1 MRKFL
6 TSLAA
11 ISLIGSFF
19 FMAPAPVAAA
29 DDSNINDAKV
39 NKITNTNIVQVAD
52 ALETT
57 GKYQTYLVTSN
68 ATITYRFTF
77 IGDND
82 SLNGIFS
89 SFKLSLAGSGASF
102 GAEWVDNID
111 EITSTT
117 DCGIDWTDEGDNDQT
132 ATFRQ
137 GTIDCDN
144 GSSMDQVHLDLPIT
158 VPTNG
163 PAVLNVDYGTAGVDF
178 KVYFMAQASGDSIYV
193 GSNNMTTD
201 GSGSCADPDF
211 STTDAA
217 QGFDDQEAIDS
228 ALQSINQDTD
238 EVVICDGNYGY
249 TGSIREY
256 KGWDLYSGTLTVR
269 ANEPGEVTLDGNDDY
284 QLLNVSYVDLSV
296 TGINFLDGDAYHGG
310 AIYVENSDEV
320 TEGVFVGGN
329 LTVLDSNFTSN
340 EARGDGIVDSDGSG
354 GALYVEGS
362 LTITNA
368 TFVNNEANI
377 HGGAIYV
384 YGNDYASDETS
395 IDNTEFSD
403 NDAYYGGA
411 IAVYG
416 SPMTVT
422 NNSLFERNDA
432 EHLGGAIFAD
442 GILTVE
448 DSMFDDN
455 YAVDY
460 GGAIYAD
467 AISFVYDSIFTD
479 NTVGGVDF
487 GDDGGA
493 IYADGPAEVYDSEFT
508 GNQSYYDDGGAI
520 YADSTLYVS
529 DSTFADNYAA
539 EYGGAITAEGDTEID
554 GSTFE
559 RNTTDDE
566 GGAVF
571 TYYDTDITNS
581 TFVENESRDWGGA
594 LSSGEDGGVLTI
606 DNSTLRGNISAKG
619 GAIDSFNDRLIL
631 TRTRFLN
638 NRATVYGGAIAR
650 SGRTYR
656 GDISR
661 TNVFRGNRA
670 RTASTVALYDLPVNI
685 ARRDAALWKIPGV
698 TAYAIGART
707 PR

>member
-1 MRKFL
+1 
-6 TSLAA
+6 
-11 ISLIGSFF
+11 
-19 FMAPAPVAAA
+19 MAPAPVAAA
-29 DDSNINDAKV
+29 ADSNINDAKV
-39 NKITNTNIVQVAD
+39 NKTTNTNIVQVANL
-52 ALETT
+52 LETT
-57 GKYQTYLVTSN
+57 GKYQTYLVTPGT
-68 ATITYRFTF
+68 TITYRFTF

-82 SLNGIFS
+82 SDNGIFS

-102 GAEWVDNID
+102 GAEWVDSGD
-111 EITSTT
+111 ITSTT
-117 DCGIDWTDEGDNDQT
+117 ECLIDWTDEGDNDQT
-132 ATFRQ
+132 TTFRQ
-137 GTIDCDN
+137 GNIDCDN
-144 GSSMDQVHLDLPIT
+144 GSSIDQVHLDLPIT

-178 KVYFMAQASGDSIYV
+178 KVYFMAQASGDTIYV

-238 EVVICDGNYGY
+238 EVVICDGHYYYTETIRNYG
-249 TGSIREY
+249 G
-256 KGWDLYSGTLTVR
+256 GDLYSGTLNVR
-269 ANEPGEVTLDGNDDY
+269 AANIGEVTLDGNESY
-284 QLLNVSYVDLSV
+284 QLLNVSVADLSV
-296 TGINFLDGDAYHGG
+296 TGINFLDGNAYHGG
-310 AIYVENSDEV
+310 AIYVEDDDYFVAGEY
-320 TEGVFVGGN
+320 VGGN
-329 LTVLDSNFTSN
+329 LTVLDCSFTGN
-340 EARGDGIVDSDGSG
+340 EARGDFTFDGAG
-354 GALYVEGS
+354 GAIYVEGGLS
-362 LTITNA
+362 VTNA
-368 TFVNNEANI
+368 TFVNNVANV

-384 YGNDYASDETS
+384 DGSNYNDEETS
-395 IDNTEFSD
+395 IVGTEFTG
-403 NDAYYGGA
+403 NDAGDDGGA
-411 IAVYG
+411 IAVND
-416 SPMTVT
+416 SPATVT
-422 NNSLFERNDA
+422 NSLFAENDA
-432 EHLGGAIFAD
+432 GFRGGAIFA
-442 GILTVE
+442 GGTLVVE
-448 DSMFDDN
+448 DNSMFDDN
-455 YAVDY
+455 YAENY

-479 NTVGGVDF
+479 NTVGGTDF

-493 IYADGPAEVYDSEFT
+493 IYANGPAEVYDSEFT

-529 DSTFADNYAA
+529 DSTFADNYAL
-539 EYGGAITAEGDTEID
+539 EYGGAIVAEGATQIY

-594 LSSGEDGGVLTI
+594 LSVGEDGGVLTI

-619 GAIDSFNDRLIL
+619 GAIDSFGDRLIL
-631 TRTRFLN
+631 TRTRFIN

-685 ARRDAALWKIPGV
+685 ARRDAAFWKIPGV